1 MSKLTEL
8 LRGVQH
14 VDAPRVGDPAPDFE
28 LPALIEG
35 VRKTVRLSS
44 YRGSKAVVLAFYPF
58 NWQEVSAQQ
67 LVNYQVQ
74 RARVLGSNAETL
86 TVTVDSI
93 MNITVWEREIGPF
106 EFPLCSDF
114 WPHGEVCKRYGVLQ
128 EWGENAGASQRA
140 VFAVDRSG
148 SIVFRKSYAW
158 EQVPPLDEVLAV
170 LEAH

>member
-1 MSKLTEL
+1 MSKETEL
-8 LRGVQH
+8 LRGVQTG
-14 VDAPRVGDPAPDFE
+14 DAPRVGDPEPDFE

-35 VRKTVRLSS
+35 VRRTVRLSS
-44 YRGSKAVVLAFYPF
+44 YRLAFYPF

-67 LVNYQVQ
+67 LVNYQAQ

-93 MNITVWEREIGPF
+93 MNMTAWEREIGPF

-114 WPHGEVCKRYGVLQ
+114 WPHGDVCTRYGVLQ

-148 SIVFRKSYAW
+148 NIVFRKSYAG

-170 LEAH
+170 LDAH